1 MIIECRYKLS
11 GDDIIKFES
20 CAANAVIDE
29 HEGAISVAFRDI
41 DVTIEVDDEW
51 GFCKI
56 IAVNGHRVID

>member
-29 HEGAISVAFRDI
+29 H
-41 DVTIEVDDEW
+41 VDDEW